1 MPDTTLF
8 ALFLTGLFAG
18 SHCLGMC
25 GGLVTAMTLNLP
37 ADSKRF
43 PFILSYNGGRIASYV
58 IIGALLGGLGQMIA
72 VRPVQN
78 VLYIIASLLLIG
90 IGLHLAGLNST
101 VTLIEK
107 IGQPIWQRLR
117 PFMIKLLPVK
127 TLPQALAVG
136 ALWGWLPCGLVY
148 SVSVAALSSSSLV
161 SGALCMLAFGLGTLP
176 NLLLMGTFAS
186 LLREWM
192 QKKPVRLITGLAVA
206 GMGVWQLLSFIG

>member
-1 MPDTTLF
+1 MPETTLF

-37 ADSKRF
+37 TDSKRF
-43 PFILSYNGGRIASYV
+43 PFILTYNSGRIASYV

-90 IGLHLAGLNST
+90 IGLHLAGLNSSI
-101 VTLIEK
+101 TLIEK

-148 SVSVAALSSSSLV
+148 SVSIAALSSSSLI

-192 QKKPVRLITGLAVA
+192 QKKPVRLITGLVVA
-206 GMGVWQLLSFIG
+206 GMGVWQLLSFIS

>member
-43 PFILSYNGGRIASYV
+43 AFILCYNSGRIASYV
-58 IIGALLGGLGQMIA
+58 LIGAILGGLGQMVA

-78 VLYIIASLLLIG
+78 VLYVIASLLLIG
-90 IGLHLAGLNST
+90 IGLHLAGLNSA

-107 IGQPIWQRLR
+107 IGQPIWQRLQ
-117 PFMIKLLPVK
+117 PFMVKLLPVN

-148 SVSVAALSSSSLV
+148 SVSIAALSSGRAV
-161 SGALCMLAFGLGTLP
+161 NGALCMLAFGLGTLP

-192 QKKPVRLITGLAVA
+192 QKKPLRLMTGLIVA
-206 GMGVWQLLSFIG
+206 GIGVWQLVWFAW